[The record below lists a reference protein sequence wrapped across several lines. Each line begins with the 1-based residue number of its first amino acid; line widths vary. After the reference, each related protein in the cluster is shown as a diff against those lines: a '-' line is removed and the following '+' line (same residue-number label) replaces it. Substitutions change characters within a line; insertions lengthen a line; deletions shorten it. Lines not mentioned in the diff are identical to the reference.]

1 MNQTSEDLHGSA
13 PDSSPVALLI
23 IDMINDLEFPEGPD
37 FLKPTLAAAD
47 RIAALKLRAKSA
59 NIPVIYIND
68 NFGKWRSNFD
78 DLLAHCLNDGVRG
91 KPVVDRLRPDA
102 DDYMVL
108 KPKHSIFYATTFETL
123 ITYLQTKTLI
133 MTGIAADVCVLFS
146 AIDAYVRDLKLII
159 PPDCIASGSAQNT
172 QDALAYMQRV
182 LSADV
187 VPSAEIDLAGL
198 IAQGVGS

>member
-37 FLKPTLAAAD
+37 FLTPTLAAAD
-47 RIAALKLRAKSA
+47 QIAALKQRAKSVG
-59 NIPVIYIND
+59 IPVIYIND

-78 DLLAHCLNDGVRG
+78 ELLTHCLTDDVRG
-91 KPVVDRLRPDA
+91 KPVVERLRPEP

-108 KPKHSIFYATTFETL
+108 KPKHSIFYATTLETL
-123 ITYLQTKTLI
+123 LTYLQTNTLI

-146 AIDAYVRDLKLII
+146 AIDAYVRDLKLIV
-159 PPDCIASGSAQNT
+159 PPDCVASGSASNT
-172 QDALAYMQRV
+172 QDALTYMQRV
-182 LSADV
+182 LSTDV
-187 VPSAEIDLAGL
+187 TPSAEIDLEGL
-198 IAQGVGS
+198 V